1 MTDEVTITRTVQIF
15 APEVPDHI
23 QETGR
28 QSWERIPVGDLTDE
42 AVRAIGQDWT
52 ERLLAVDQDPDS
64 WLGSGRDFGES
75 FYSPLDSINRETA
88 GRLGREDIAA
98 MLRDEIALTE
108 RHEARA
114 RAAAAESLAA
124 MHAIDSMHML
134 AHEATCSAHY
144 SIPTLQ
150 EVADANPRT
159 GLAALTSIAQRI
171 ADRGP
176 ALRARLAQALA
187 RVEGLHD

>member
-1 MTDEVTITRTVQIF
+1 MSRIINTSRRGAHIPHTVETRLDEVDFPAVDPS
-15 APEVPDHI
+15 PED
-23 QETGR
+23 
-28 QSWERIPVGDLTDE
+28 
-42 AVRAIGQDWT
+42 AVA
-52 ERLLAVDQDPDS
+52 LAV
-64 WLGSGRDFGES
+64 
-75 FYSPLDSINRETA
+75 ETA

-159 GLAALTSIAQRI
+159 GLAALMSIAQRI